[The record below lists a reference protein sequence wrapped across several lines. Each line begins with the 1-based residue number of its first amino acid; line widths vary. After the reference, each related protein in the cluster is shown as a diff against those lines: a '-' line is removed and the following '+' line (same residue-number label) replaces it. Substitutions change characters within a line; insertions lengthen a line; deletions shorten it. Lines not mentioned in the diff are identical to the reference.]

1 MNFQTIAP
9 PAILQSVVRYFWILE
24 GDAADESQ
32 KTFRTM
38 ADACPG
44 IIYQH
49 ADDGVFFHQDKQLP
63 DAFLFGQTTRY
74 AEINLS
80 GRFNT
85 VGVYFQPNA
94 LQCVFGN
101 NAEDLTDSCLDINL
115 LAKKQGFNLSDQL
128 AEVTT
133 AYGKVE
139 TLSDY
144 LSAQMTRANTRENQ
158 AMEYALSQI
167 SQSKGSI
174 SLKELQRNLQQSER
188 SFQRN
193 FKQYTGIAPK
203 LFSRICRF
211 QSSLQQLRKTD
222 FNKLSDIAYEQE
234 YADQSHFIRAF
245 KEFAGLSPNQYQKQ
259 ASELVENFAEVI
271 K

>member
-1 MNFQTIAP
+1 MNFQTVAP
-9 PAILQSVVRYFWILE
+9 PAILQSVVRYFWTLE
-24 GDAADESQ
+24 GDAAHEGQ

-38 ADACPG
+38 ADGCPG

-49 ADDGVFFHQDKQLP
+49 ADDGTFFQQDKQLP
-63 DAFLFGQTTRY
+63 DFFLFGQTTRY

-80 GRFNT
+80 GKFNT

-94 LQCVFGN
+94 LQCIFGN
-101 NAEDLTDSCLDINL
+101 NAEELTDSCLDINL
-115 LAKKQGFNLSDQL
+115 FAKKQGFNLSDQL
-128 AEVTT
+128 AGITT
-133 AYGKVE
+133 ASGKVE
-139 TLSDY
+139 ALIDY
-144 LSAQMTRANTRENQ
+144 LSAQMVHNHNRENR
-158 AMEYALSQI
+158 AMEYAMLQI
-167 SQSKGSI
+167 SQSKGTI
-174 SLKELQRNLQQSER
+174 PLKQLQDYLQQSER
-188 SFQRN
+188 SFLRN
-193 FKQYTGIAPK
+193 FKQYTGIPPK

-211 QSSLQQLRKTD
+211 QSSLQKLRKTD
-222 FNKLSDIAYEQE
+222 FNKKYDISYEQD

>member
-1 MNFQTIAP
+1 MNFQSIVP
-9 PAILQSVVRYFWILE
+9 LAILQPVVRYFWALD
-24 GDAADESQ
+24 GDALGEGQ
-32 KTFRTM
+32 KAFRTM
-38 ADACPG
+38 ADGCPG

-49 ADDGVFFHQDKQLP
+49 ADDGAFFQQDKQLP

-74 AEINLS
+74 AEISLL
-80 GRFNT
+80 GKFNT
-85 VGVYFQPNA
+85 VGVYFHPNA

-101 NAEDLTDSCLDINL
+101 NAEELTDSCLDINL
-115 LAKKQGFNLSDQL
+115 FAKKQGFNLSDQL
-128 AEVTT
+128 AEIPT
-133 AYGKVE
+133 ASGKVE
-139 TLSDY
+139 ALSAY
-144 LSAQMTRANTRENQ
+144 LSAQMVRNNNRENR

-167 SQSKGSI
+167 SQSKGTVP
-174 SLKELQRNLQQSER
+174 LKDLQRYLQQSER

-222 FNKLSDIAYEQE
+222 YNKLSDIAYEQD

-259 ASELVENFAEVI
+259 ASELVENFARVI